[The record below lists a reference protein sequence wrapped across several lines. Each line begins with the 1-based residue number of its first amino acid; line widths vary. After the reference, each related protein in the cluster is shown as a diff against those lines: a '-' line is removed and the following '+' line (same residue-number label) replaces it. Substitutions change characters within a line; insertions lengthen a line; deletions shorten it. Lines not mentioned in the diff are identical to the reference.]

1 MSTAFINIPLAQPVY
16 ASEQVQMTVDQIKEK
31 IANAKK
37 IELTLDELI
46 TLAIKDNTNL
56 ARLTYQKELME
67 LGKENIWDQS
77 ASLASQISNLNSSIR
92 DLEASLKD
100 DKLDEATKENINSQI
115 RQLKR
120 QRSSAIESLDSLN
133 AQILEYENQINQS
146 ESFRKSAEE
155 GVRYMIIATY
165 VGLEEFKDGISLQ
178 EKQLKQKQDEVRKQ
192 EKLYQVGN
200 ASRSAVTKAKR
211 ELEKLQNEVKN
222 LKKQYDLQFNHVLL
236 DLGIDAEGKEVSIKP
251 LNLRYLPK
259 VTQKKSTETLIENS
273 YEMKRLQEDLKTL
286 ESQRNMT
293 SGTARKQYEANLE
306 LKKIEIKE
314 KRTELEKKINDLYLQ
329 ADQAYE
335 AMINAEKELTYTDE
349 DYHKLS
355 VQYRLGLISKFDYEQ
370 AMMMIDAANVEYKQA
385 LLNYYKIIQQIE
397 ALERGYIS

>member
-67 LGKENIWDQS
+67 ANKDNIWDQR
-77 ASLASQISNLNSSIR
+77 SNLNDQIKK
-92 DLEASLKD
+92 LED
-100 DKLDEATKENINSQI
+100 DIKALE
-115 RQLKR
+115 QLKNDSGLSEEQEELLESLIK
-120 QRSSAIESLDSLN
+120 QRSSLLENLDSLYAN
-133 AQILEYENQINQS
+133 IIEIQNQIDQS

-259 VTQKKSTETLIENS
+259 VTQKKTTETLIENS